1 MFNNFR
7 FRAAL
12 GALAL
17 GSALVAPLAA
27 NALTATAPMAVSATV
42 SNSCTTSATAAGFGT
57 WSFAAASTTSS
68 TITVTC
74 TSGAAV
80 ASVGL
85 DNGLQPLSAVRQ
97 LKAAGAATIA
107 YGLYQDAGY
116 ATAWTAAAFPAAT
129 TYTAGAAA
137 STFTVYAKAPAGT
150 NVIAATYTDTV
161 GITVTYT

>member
-1 MFNNFR
+1 MFNNSR

-17 GSALVAPLAA
+17 GSALADPPAGD
-27 NALTATAPMAVSATV
+27 ALTATAPMPVSAAV

-107 YGLYQDAGY
+107 YGLYQDA
-116 ATAWTAAAFPAAT
+116 
-129 TYTAGAAA
+129 
-137 STFTVYAKAPAGT
+137 
-150 NVIAATYTDTV
+150 
-161 GITVTYT
+161 

>member
-1 MFNNFR
+1 MFRNFR
-7 FRAAL
+7 IRAAL

-17 GSALVAPLAA
+17 GSALIAPPAA
-27 NALTATAPMAVSATV
+27 DALTAAGTMAVSATV

-57 WSFAAASTTSS
+57 WSFAAASTASS

-74 TSGAAV
+74 TNGAAV

-85 DNGLQPLSAVRQ
+85 DNGLQPVSTVRQ
-97 LKAAGAATIA
+97 LKAAGAALIPYT
-107 YGLYQDAGY
+107 LYQDSGY

-137 STFTVYAKAPAGT
+137 ATFTAYAKAPAGT
-150 NVIAATYTDTV
+150 NVIAGDYNDTV
-161 GITVTYT
+161 GITITYS